1 MEIREERMDA
11 NMRRIKEKVSGWVD
25 YRTGDLSLRALKRQE
40 ITPMSLVITQLG
52 WVNKKLSLVITQLGW
67 VNKKLNQA
75 IPQLRRANKK
85 LSRVITQLS
94 VAPKRLL
101 NDFLDLGRSVLGF
114 ALSILEHFSQRF
126 GIRRTNLSQPLGRL
140 RKLALQER
148 GDVPGWVLV
157 VLMTTGLVT
166 AIWSIA
172 APKLNMI
179 LKNSLDSM
187 GNIR

>member
-25 YRTGDLSLRALKRQE
+25 YRTGDLSLRALKKQE
-40 ITPMSLVITQLG
+40 ITQLSRVITPMSRVITQLG
-52 WVNKKLSLVITQLGW
+52 RV
-67 VNKKLNQA
+67 
-75 IPQLRRANKK
+75 NKK
-85 LSRVITQLS
+85 LSRVITQLRRVKKKLS
-94 VAPKRLL
+94 RVITQLSLAPKRLL